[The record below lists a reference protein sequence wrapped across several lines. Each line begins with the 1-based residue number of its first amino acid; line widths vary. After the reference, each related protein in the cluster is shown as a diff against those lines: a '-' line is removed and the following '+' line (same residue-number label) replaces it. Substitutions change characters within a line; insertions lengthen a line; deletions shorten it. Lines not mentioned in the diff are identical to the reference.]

1 MADALTQIGINVE
14 YVGPKKQTLTQIGT
28 NVEYVDTFPKKQA
41 LTQIGINVEYMLY
54 SGGGSGGS
62 GRNKTSII
70 FLKKILNHNR

>member
-1 MADALTQIGINVE
+1 MADA
-14 YVGPKKQTLTQIGT
+14 LTQIGT

-54 SGGGSGGS
+54 SGGGGS